1 MEGGPANQGGTTRL
15 TGPVPFVGRGFFAR
29 SECPGGVL
37 AGEKGWIS
45 MVNITLKGGD
55 KREVAEN
62 TTVDALCR
70 EISMGLYRAAC
81 AARIDGKVAD
91 LRTPLTGDCTVEILT
106 FDSLD
111 GKKAYWHTCSHILAQ
126 AVKRLYPEVKLA
138 IGPSIDE
145 GFYYDMDSPFP
156 FTPEIMEKVEAEMR
170 KICKEKLPLERFE
183 LPRAEALRLMEEKG
197 EPFKVELINDLPA
210 DAHISFYKQ
219 GEFTDL
225 CAGPH
230 LPDTGRVKGNALKLT
245 ACNAAYWRGDSS
257 RETLQRIYGI
267 AFTNKEE
274 LDAYLQRIE
283 EAKKRDHRRLGKELG
298 LFTIMDEGPGFPFFL
313 PKGMVLKNTLIDY
326 WRQVHKRYGYVE
338 ISTPVIL
345 SRQLWERSGHW
356 DHYKQN
362 MYTTVIDGEDFAI
375 KPMNCPG
382 GMLVYKS
389 EPHSYR
395 DLPLRVGELG
405 LVHRHELSGA
415 LHGLFRVRCFT
426 QDDAHI
432 FMTWD
437 QMKDEIKNV
446 VKLFDEVYSVFGL
459 TYQIELS
466 TMPEDHMGDEKDW
479 EFAQE
484 TLKEAI
490 TEMGKDYVINEGDGA
505 FYGPKL
511 DFHLADSLGRTWQ
524 CGTIQLDMQLPERF
538 ELEYVGE
545 DGQKHRPVMIHR
557 VVLGSIE
564 RFIGV
569 ITEHFAGAFPVW
581 LAPVQVKLLPVT
593 DRAAAYAGELAA
605 KLDAKGL
612 RVETDLRNEKI
623 GYKIREAQMQKV
635 PYMLVL
641 GDKEMEAGTVSVRSR
656 KEGDLGAQT
665 LDDFLARILRE
676 VEEKTI

>member
-1 MEGGPANQGGTTRL
+1 MIT
-15 TGPVPFVGRGFFAR
+15 
-29 SECPGGVL
+29 
-37 AGEKGWIS
+37 
-45 MVNITLKGGD
+45 ITLKGGD
-55 KREVAEN
+55 KRQVAEN

-81 AARIDGKVAD
+81 AARLDGRVVD
-91 LRTPLTGDCTVEILT
+91 LRTPLTEDGTLEILT

-156 FTPEIMEKVEAEMR
+156 FTPEVMEKVEAEMR

-183 LPRAEALRLMEEKG
+183 LPRPQALQLMGEKG
-197 EPFKVELINDLPA
+197 EPFKVELINDLPE

-245 ACNAAYWRGDSS
+245 ACNAAYWRGDSN
-257 RETLQRIYGI
+257 RETLQRIYGV
-267 AFTNKEE
+267 AFTSKEE
-274 LDAYLQRIE
+274 LDEYLQRIE

-345 SRQLWERSGHW
+345 SRKLWERSGHW

-479 EFAQE
+479 AFAQE

-511 DFHLADSLGRTWQ
+511 DFHLADSLGST
-524 CGTIQLDMQLPERF
+524 
-538 ELEYVGE
+538 
-545 DGQKHRPVMIHR
+545 
-557 VVLGSIE
+557 
-564 RFIGV
+564 
-569 ITEHFAGAFPVW
+569 
-581 LAPVQVKLLPVT
+581 
-593 DRAAAYAGELAA
+593 
-605 KLDAKGL
+605 
-612 RVETDLRNEKI
+612 
-623 GYKIREAQMQKV
+623 
-635 PYMLVL
+635 
-641 GDKEMEAGTVSVRSR
+641 
-656 KEGDLGAQT
+656 
-665 LDDFLARILRE
+665 
-676 VEEKTI
+676 